1 MDCSPLGF
9 SIHGVLQARILEW
22 VVISYSVGPFQPRI
36 KPMSVESPAWAGEF
50 TSKPWEA
57 PQRDYICTVT
67 QRVSARAEWNPG
79 LCDGNSS
86 PWPHTMGYT
95 FLFFLAIKCPHYSL
109 EWGQSEPGVSPSEV
123 SSVSLLPKEKSRFQ
137 KFRKLLSDLSEDHLF
152 KGILERVSNN
162 VLPFKISS
170 PQPQCL
176 ADSNY
181 RDLTVLEIFR
191 FFYLKTHFL

>member
-57 PQRDYICTVT
+57 PQERLHLHSHTASQCQGWMKSRSLWWKLKSLTTYHGVYI
-67 QRVSARAEWNPG
+67 
-79 LCDGNSS
+79 
-86 PWPHTMGYT
+86 
-95 FLFFLAIKCPHYSL
+95 FFFLAIKCPHYSL

>member
-22 VVISYSVGPFQPRI
+22 VVISYSMGPFQPRI

-95 FLFFLAIKCPHYSL
+95 FFFFWQL
-109 EWGQSEPGVSPSEV
+109 
-123 SSVSLLPKEKSRFQ
+123 
-137 KFRKLLSDLSEDHLF
+137 
-152 KGILERVSNN
+152 N
-162 VLPFKISS
+162 VLTTPWSEANQNLGCLPVKFPVFLSS
-170 PQPQCL
+170 PRKKAGFRNSGSSCQICL
-176 ADSNY
+176 
-181 RDLTVLEIFR
+181 RTI
-191 FFYLKTHFL
+191 YLKAYWRGFLIMSSHSK